1 MNTDQLCFT
10 CIRPHTFFSKTYY
23 LKVMEDEVCISA
35 FNNYQN
41 PKYQIE
47 LKLTTQILWKMGKQS
62 LKAFGIIYQN
72 KIKYF
77 EAQQI
82 HLESLKIALGGKVI
96 YRNMAS
102 FYQPVE
108 FIGEGLS
115 AKVFQSIDKKSK
127 KEVAV
132 KMIKQEFGRE
142 DQALDIVK
150 TEVSILMSLN
160 HENIIK
166 VLEVYEND
174 QTFWIVQEFVAGTP
188 LSEILKQKLPTNQI
202 KAIMIG
208 LLKTI
213 SYLQSKKIVH
223 RDIKPENII
232 IQKDNSIKVIDFGFA
247 ANLKFGSVSS
257 VCGTPGYYAPEVL
270 RQKESSFNSDM
281 FSVGVVLFNLI
292 TNQPMLKS
300 KMYNAQ
306 KFVADEEAADLL
318 KKMLE
323 VDPNKRITAAQAL
336 DHPYLKDKMEKTN
349 YEKQDSQF
357 PSENLILLQQQQL
370 NNQQQYQQKKS
381 NQSLDAKTNKS
392 LRTTNIIDQ

>member
-1 MNTDQLCFT
+1 MNMESLSFS
-10 CIRPHTFFSKTYY
+10 CIRPHTFFSKTYF
-23 LKVMEDEVCISA
+23 LKVMEDEVWISA
-35 FNNYQN
+35 FSNYQN
-41 PKYQIE
+41 PKYRIE

-82 HLESLKIALGGKVI
+82 HLESLKTTIGAKVI

-102 FYQPVE
+102 FYEPVE

-115 AKVFQSIDKKSK
+115 AKVFQSIEKKTK

-150 TEVSILMSLN
+150 TEVSILKSLN
-160 HENIIK
+160 HQNIIK

-188 LSEILKQKLPTNQI
+188 LSQILKQKLPIHQI
-202 KAIMIG
+202 KTIMIG
-208 LLKTI
+208 LLQTVC
-213 SYLQSKKIVH
+213 YLQSQKIVH

-306 KFVADEEAADLL
+306 QYVADEEAADLL

-323 VDPNKRITAAQAL
+323 VDPITRITASQAL
-336 DHPYLKDKMEKTN
+336 DHPYFKDEMEKN
-349 YEKQDSQF
+349 IDEKRPNSTT
-357 PSENLILLQQQQL
+357 IAIK
-370 NNQQQYQQKKS
+370 NQQMPSCQNNEISQNYQYY
-381 NQSLDAKTNKS
+381 
-392 LRTTNIIDQ
+392 

>member
-1 MNTDQLCFT
+1 MMNMESLSFS
-10 CIRPHTFFSKTYY
+10 CIRPHTFFSKTYF
-23 LKVMEDEVCISA
+23 LKVMEDEVQISA
-35 FNNYQN
+35 FSNYQN
-41 PKYQIE
+41 PKYRIE

-82 HLESLKIALGGKVI
+82 HLESLKATIGAKVI

-102 FYQPVE
+102 FYEPVE

-115 AKVFQSIDKKSK
+115 AKVFQSIEKKTK

-150 TEVSILMSLN
+150 TEVSILKSLN
-160 HENIIK
+160 HQNIIK

-188 LSEILKQKLPTNQI
+188 LSQILKQKLPIHQI
-202 KAIMIG
+202 KTIMIG
-208 LLKTI
+208 LLQTVC
-213 SYLQSKKIVH
+213 YLQSQKIVH

-281 FSVGVVLFNLI
+281 FSVGVVLFNLQSILLTNRI

-306 KFVADEEAADLL
+306 QYVADEEAADLL

-323 VDPNKRITAAQAL
+323 VDPIKRITAQQAL
-336 DHPYLKDKMEKTN
+336 EHLYFKDEMEKIID
-349 YEKQDSQF
+349 EKQISLF
-357 PSENLILLQQQQL
+357 PSEKQIPMQQQQKI
-370 NNQQQYQQKKS
+370 NKCPV
-381 NQSLDAKTNKS
+381 AKTMKS
-392 LRTTNIIDQ
+392 LRTTNIIDY

>member
-1 MNTDQLCFT
+1 MDMDLLSFT

-23 LKVMEDEVCISA
+23 LKVMDDEVLISA
-35 FNNYQN
+35 FSNYQN
-41 PKYQIE
+41 PKYRIE

-62 LKAFGIIYQN
+62 LKAFGIVYQN

-77 EAQQI
+77 EASQM
-82 HLESLKIALGGKVI
+82 HLESLKNTIGGRVI

-102 FYQPVE
+102 FYEPVKL
-108 FIGEGLS
+108 IGEGLS

-127 KEVAV
+127 NAVAV

-150 TEVSILMSLN
+150 TEVSILKQLN
-160 HENIIK
+160 HQNIIK

-188 LSEILKQKLPTNQI
+188 LSETLKQKLPSDQI
-202 KAIMIG
+202 KTIMIG
-208 LLKTI
+208 LLNTI
-213 SYLQSKKIVH
+213 SYLQSQKIVH

-270 RQKESSFNSDM
+270 RQKESSYNSDM

-306 KFVADEEAADLL
+306 QYVPDEEAADLL
-318 KKMLE
+318 KRMLE
-323 VDPNKRITAAQAL
+323 VDPTKRITATQAL
-336 DHPYLKDKMEKTN
+336 EHPYFKDKMEKTS
-349 YEKQDSQF
+349 YEKQDSHY
-357 PSENLILLQQQQL
+357 PSENKIIQQQQQL
-370 NNQQQYQQKKS
+370 NNQQYQQKKS
-381 NQSLDAKTNKS
+381 NKSLDAKT
-392 LRTTNIIDQ
+392 TNVIDQ